1 MSYLIKFIELQMG
14 KYSIGELLVECLAL
28 FGIVVKAKYDIT
40 FRFHLICTIEL
51 ANEKYNVGLSFQ
63 DIY

>member
-1 MSYLIKFIELQMG
+1 MG